1 MQSQTYAQVVK
12 DVYQMS
18 DTILRLVSDE
28 QVCSSMELLP
38 CLVYNERL
46 RNRERRVRL
55 CNVKLT
61 RA

>member
-18 DTILRLVSDE
+18 DTILRLVDE

-55 CNVKLT
+55 CSVRLT